1 MNLSKKRGPDKLED
15 VQANR
20 NMGGGGCLASLWILF
35 ISKIPDC
42 FYVVWKPMDLGTIK
56 SKLLKN
62 VYIVVDE
69 FAADLWLNFTNA
81 MRYNP
86 LENWVT
92 RRMGKKKILEK
103 VTGGSKGQ
111 SSPEAETLAS
121 SPVKGQR
128 QKETHVVT
136 NRFSNKAVY
145 LTLLMQVQLQLQSA
159 NDIHVVGQLAYA
171 SSHVTRVR
179 STFQRVYKHIV
190 ENAITCNAT

>member
-1 MNLSKKRGPDKLED
+1 
-15 VQANR
+15 
-20 NMGGGGCLASLWILF
+20 MGGGGCLASLWILF

-92 RRMGKKKILEK
+92 RRVSSLKRFLRLDGQEK
-103 VTGGSKGQ
+103 DFG
-111 SSPEAETLAS
+111 E
-121 SPVKGQR
+121 
-128 QKETHVVT
+128 
-136 NRFSNKAVY
+136 
-145 LTLLMQVQLQLQSA
+145 
-159 NDIHVVGQLAYA
+159 
-171 SSHVTRVR
+171 SHWRL
-179 STFQRVYKHIV
+179 
-190 ENAITCNAT
+190 